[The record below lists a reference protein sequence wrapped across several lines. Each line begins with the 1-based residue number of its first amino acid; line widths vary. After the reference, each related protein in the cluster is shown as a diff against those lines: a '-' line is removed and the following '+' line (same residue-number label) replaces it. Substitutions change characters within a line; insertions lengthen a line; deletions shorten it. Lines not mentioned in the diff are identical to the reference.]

1 MRRGVFS
8 NRPRTTFT
16 EEVMKTEK
24 PKPDPRQYQFNNLDK
39 KTQRERPYNYRIRGN
54 YTQ

>member
-1 MRRGVFS
+1 MPISNLEQHTIQAQEMRRGVFS

-24 PKPDPRQYQFNNLDK
+24 PKPDPR
-39 KTQRERPYNYRIRGN
+39 
-54 YTQ
+54 